1 MSFKLSNRQKRL
13 KTPGLLGKILVQSA
27 PEITGEDFRQWL
39 ADLYHCC
46 ESWGIKY
53 TVSEFRYTLRQW
65 IAEGMEV
72 PEIVPVSVSVRYLN
86 RLADAY
92 PN

>member
-1 MSFKLSNRQKRL
+1 MTFKLSNRQQYL
-13 KTPGLLGKILVQSA
+13 KTPGLLGEVLVQSA
-27 PEITGEDFRQWL
+27 PETTGEDFRQWL

-46 ESWGIKY
+46 ESWGMKY
-53 TVSEFRYTLRQW
+53 TVEEFRYTLRQW
-65 IAEGMEV
+65 IAEGVEIPESV
-72 PEIVPVSVSVRYLN
+72 PISASVCYWN